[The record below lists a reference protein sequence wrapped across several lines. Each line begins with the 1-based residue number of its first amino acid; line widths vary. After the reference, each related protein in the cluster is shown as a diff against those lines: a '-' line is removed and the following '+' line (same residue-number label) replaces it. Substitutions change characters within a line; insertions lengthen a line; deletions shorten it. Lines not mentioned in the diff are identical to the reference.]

1 MHLIMLKTL
10 RNTATLLFVTSLTL
24 AQQDFEKSL
33 DSIQT
38 LDDVTIFFKKN
49 KTVKGKVIVFN
60 EEKHKT
66 RMAANIL
73 SMSVGSK
80 KYFKDAPQ
88 KTYYK
93 VIEKNEI
100 PYYRVSYVVLDGNVL
115 SNSEISGI
123 QKTVIQKYNEGYTFI
138 DLAKQYSMD
147 SSKNQGGDTGWF
159 TIGERPEY
167 FEFVAQNDEMEVGFI
182 FNFEDVENK
191 LTYIVVKTHMEKLI
205 KESKVLK
212 ITEPRR

>member
-1 MHLIMLKTL
+1 MLKNL
-10 RNTATLLFVTSLTL
+10 LITALLFSTSIAF
-24 AQQDFEKSL
+24 AQKDFEKSL

-66 RMAANIL
+66 RMAEDIL
-73 SMSVGSK
+73 NMSLGSK

-88 KTYYK
+88 KTFYK

-100 PYYRVSYVVLDGNVL
+100 PYYRVSCVYLD
-115 SNSEISGI
+115 SGKKSI
-123 QKTVIQKYNEGYTFI
+123 KDINIIRNQIIAKHQEGYRFT
-138 DLAKQYSMD
+138 DLAKQFSMD
-147 SSKNQGGDTGWF
+147 NTAKQGGDLGWF
-159 TIGERPEY
+159 TNGDLHPQ
-167 FEFVAQNDEMEVGFI
+167 FEIPVIEGSHNKGDI
-182 FNFEDVENK
+182 FTIDIPDINAYYVVLITENK
-191 LTYIVVKTHMEKLI
+191 RLI

-212 ITEPRR
+212 VTEPRK

>member
-1 MHLIMLKTL
+1 MLKNL
-10 RNTATLLFVTSLTL
+10 LITALLFTTTIAI
-24 AQQDFEKSL
+24 AQKDFEKSL

-49 KTVKGKVIVFN
+49 KTIKGKVIVFN

-66 RMAANIL
+66 RMAEDIL
-73 SMSVGSK
+73 NMSLGSK

-100 PYYRVSYVVLDGNVL
+100 PYYRVSCVYLDGSKSSVKDINIVR
-115 SNSEISGI
+115 N
-123 QKTVIQKYNEGYTFI
+123 QVIAKYQDGYRFT

-147 SSKNQGGDTGWF
+147 NTAKQGGDLGWF
-159 TIGERPEY
+159 TNGDLHPEFERQVIEGNHSKDDIFTIDIPEINAY
-167 FEFVAQNDEMEVGFI
+167 YVVLITQN
-182 FNFEDVENK
+182 K
-191 LTYIVVKTHMEKLI
+191 RLI

-212 ITEPRR
+212 VTEPRK